1 MERPPRTRLPNC
13 PRWTAWAPPA
23 PRRQRAMG
31 KTPRH
36 FASNRTLDG
45 TYELESLPEFHRVIV
60 TPTLAA
66 HKPSDTAHRDVGPVS
81 ANLVKA
87 LQLRE
92 QYVYRRTTHQNEDE
106 KLMQFDEEARRNP
119 FTRRSAAAPSPE
131 AARYTF
137 SIGASGVAEVKRN
150 GTKVRDWAPPSLAD
164 FSTDLVWLYKDVCCG
179 KAECTLAYKRN
190 KMLDKNFQYCQE
202 MNWSY
207 EAEEIRFSRADFRH
221 VVKVDTHIHAA
232 SAFTR
237 CELLDFMHAKLQ
249 DPAESSRI
257 VATVVRTQKASFSR
271 HFLLWKSIICHDKL
285 GTSTRKTKP

>member
-1 MERPPRTRLPNC
+1 
-13 PRWTAWAPPA
+13 
-23 PRRQRAMG
+23 MG